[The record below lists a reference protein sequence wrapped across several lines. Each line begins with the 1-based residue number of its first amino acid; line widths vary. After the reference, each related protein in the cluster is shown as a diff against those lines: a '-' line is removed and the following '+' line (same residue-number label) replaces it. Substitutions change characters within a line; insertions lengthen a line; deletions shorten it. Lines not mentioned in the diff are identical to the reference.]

1 MTSLGTQM
9 FAFSAVAGLLR
20 DRFRIHHTRLHRC
33 PLPLHVSVNDRSAE
47 LLETMAQG

>member
-9 FAFSAVAGLLR
+9 FAFSAVAGWLCGLSLT
-20 DRFRIHHTRLHRC
+20 HTTRLRRC
-33 PLPLHVSVNDRSAE
+33 PLPLYVPVDDRPAK